1 VRRTP
6 GQEIVDFLSLS
17 AASGDDL
24 AGLRNFRQRDWKHG
38 LRWMDDAGLAFYF
51 LRKLKDENAQDAV
64 PIWVRNRLEQS
75 FADNQQRVGEMSHR
89 FDSLNRKFNDAGVR
103 YVVLKGLSLVPE
115 YCPDANLRHQGDFD
129 YLVDGRSLSTA
140 QRIVVN
146 AGYKPKASTSSQEY
160 IFVSQGTGVA
170 TRGPEQYSAR
180 APHAVE
186 LHLDIWDS
194 EQHGLPSMPGLFS
207 VERTRIHQWDGL
219 TFPGLTD
226 EDAFLLQV
234 LHACHHLFTYWIR
247 MSSLSEIGFFLNQR
261 GSDVSLW
268 NRVEQRVG
276 DNLMLRDF
284 VVVITELVANL
295 FAAPIPR
302 LVRAWSNRIRP
313 ATRVWIEQYARHCAF
328 CEIPS
333 YELCFLPKAK
343 LVLFLQQQYENARV
357 REHPARN
364 RLTKFPR
371 LSRMAS
377 SIKEKPS
384 LALNPDWWKRQ
395 LFIRRSLFHALAGL
409 RYLCEIPR
417 WRWLNRTKMRPAS
430 PIPCPKKMTM

>member
-1 VRRTP
+1 MRRTP
-6 GQEIVDFLSLS
+6 GQEIVDFLSFSS
-17 AASGDDL
+17 AAKHDH
-24 AGLRNFRQRDWKHG
+24 ARLRNFRERDWRRASKW
-38 LRWMDDAGLAFYF
+38 LDDTGLAFYF
-51 LRKLKDENAQDAV
+51 LRKLEDTNARDAV
-64 PIWVRNRLEQS
+64 PAWVMNRLEQS
-75 FADNQQRVGEMSHR
+75 FADNQQRVGEMSRR

-129 YLVDGRSLSTA
+129 YLVDDHSLSTA
-140 QRIVVN
+140 QRIVVD
-146 AGYKPKASTSSQEY
+146 AGYNPKPSASSQEY

-170 TRGPEQYSAR
+170 TRSPEQYSAR

-207 VERTRIHQWDGL
+207 VERTRIHQWNGL
-219 TFPGLTD
+219 TFPGLPD

-261 GSDVSLW
+261 GSDASLW

-284 VVVITELVANL
+284 VVIITELVAKL

-313 ATRVWIEQYARHCAF
+313 ATRVWIERYARHCAF

-343 LVLFLQQQYENARV
+343 LVLFLQQQYENTGLQQHRARK
-357 REHPARN
+357 
-364 RLTKFPR
+364 RLTEFPR
-371 LSRMAS
+371 LSRMVS
-377 SIKEKPS
+377 SLRNKPS
-384 LALNPDWWKRQ
+384 LVLNADWWKRQ
-395 LFIRRSLFHALAGL
+395 LFIRRSLFHTLAGL

-430 PIPCPKKMTM
+430 PTP

>member
-6 GQEIVDFLSLS
+6 GQEIVDFLSFS
-17 AASGDDL
+17 SASGDDL
-24 AGLRNFRQRDWKHG
+24 AGPRNFRERDWKQG
-38 LRWMDDAGLAFYF
+38 LRWMDDAGLAFYL
-51 LRKLKDENAQDAV
+51 LRKLKQTNARDAV
-64 PIWVRNRLEQS
+64 PAWVINRLEQS
-75 FADNQQRVGEMSHR
+75 FADNQQRVGEMSRR
-89 FDSLNRKFNDAGVR
+89 FDSLNSKFNDAGVR

-129 YLVDGRSLSTA
+129 YLVDNHSLSTA
-140 QRIVVN
+140 QRIVVD
-146 AGYKPKASTSSQEY
+146 AGYNPKPSTSSQEY

-170 TRGPEQYSAR
+170 TRSPEQYSAR

-207 VERTRIHQWDGL
+207 VERTRIHQWNGL
-219 TFPGLTD
+219 TFPGLPE

-247 MSSLSEIGFFLNQR
+247 MSSLFEIGFFLNQR
-261 GSDVSLW
+261 GSDASLW

-276 DNLMLRDF
+276 DNLMLREF
-284 VVVITELVANL
+284 VVVVTELVEKL
-295 FAAPIPR
+295 FAAPVPR
-302 LVRAWSNRIRP
+302 LVRAWGEGIRP
-313 ATRVWIEQYARHCAF
+313 ATRVWIEKYARHCAF

-343 LVLFLQQQYENARV
+343 LVLFLHQQYENTGLQQ
-357 REHPARN
+357 HPARK
-364 RLTKFPR
+364 RLTTFPR
-371 LSRMAS
+371 LSRMVS
-377 SIKEKPS
+377 SLRNKPS
-384 LALNPDWWKRQ
+384 LVLNAAWWKRQ
-395 LFIRRSLFHALAGL
+395 LFIRRSLFHTLAGL

-430 PIPCPKKMTM
+430 PIL

>member
-6 GQEIVDFLSLS
+6 GRIVEFLSFSS
-17 AASGDDL
+17 ALPDDL
-24 AGLRNFRQRDWKHG
+24 TGLRNFRQRDWKQG
-38 LRWMDDAGLAFYF
+38 LRWLDDAGLAFYF
-51 LRKLKDENAQDAV
+51 LRKLEDTNARDAV
-64 PIWVRNRLEQS
+64 PAWVMNRLEQS
-75 FADNQQRVGEMSHR
+75 FADNRQRVGEMSHR

-129 YLVDGRSLSTA
+129 YLVDDHSLSTA
-140 QRIVVN
+140 QRIVVD
-146 AGYKPKASTSSQEY
+146 AGYNPKPSTSSQEY

-170 TRGPEQYSAR
+170 TRSPEQYSAR

-207 VERTRIHQWDGL
+207 VDRTRTHQWNGL
-219 TFPGLTD
+219 TFPGLPD

-247 MSSLSEIGFFLNQR
+247 MSSLLEIGFFLNQR
-261 GSDVSLW
+261 GSDASLW
-268 NRVEQRVG
+268 NRVERRVG
-276 DNLMLRDF
+276 DNLMLREF
-284 VVVITELVANL
+284 VVVVTELVAKL

-302 LVRAWSNRIRP
+302 LVRAWGDGIRP
-313 ATRVWIEQYARHCAF
+313 ATRVWIESYARHCAF
-328 CEIPS
+328 TEIPS

-343 LVLFLQQQYENARV
+343 LVLFLQQQYENRGV

-377 SIKEKPS
+377 SIKDKPS
-384 LALNPDWWKRQ
+384 LVLNAAWWKRQ
-395 LFIRRSLFHALAGL
+395 LFIRRSLFHTLAGL

-430 PIPCPKKMTM
+430 PIL